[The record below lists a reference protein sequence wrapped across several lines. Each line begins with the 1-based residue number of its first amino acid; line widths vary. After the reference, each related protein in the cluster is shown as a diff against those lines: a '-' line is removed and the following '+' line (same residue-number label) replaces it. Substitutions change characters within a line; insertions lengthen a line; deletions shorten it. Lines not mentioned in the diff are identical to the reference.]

1 MLQNQ
6 NASLS
11 LGLAGNSHPERC
23 TLDMWV
29 SSTGKPLGKCIF
41 VISLI
46 ILSNPYAA
54 LEYLP
59 PAFW

>member
-6 NASLS
+6 NALLW
-11 LGLAGNSHPERC
+11 LGLAGNSNPERC
-23 TLDMWV
+23 NLNVWV